1 MTRAYTSVKPI
12 PPAIKTRL
20 DKLML
25 LLGSANAGEAANA
38 AGLITALLREHG
50 LDWHDVVGAMGES
63 PAYPRNAPLQEPSPM
78 RPNGNP
84 GTMAADELRDL
95 IHKIERSPLN
105 ERARQFLAGM
115 RDRADIYDSVFFS
128 DKQWKWFEDLR
139 KRAEAYSAE

>member
-1 MTRAYTSVKPI
+1 MAAYTSVRPI

-25 LLGSANAGEAANA
+25 LLGSGNAGEAANA

-50 LDWHDVVGAMGES
+50 LDWHDIVGSMGAQKPETS
-63 PAYPRNAPLQEPSPM
+63 APSP
-78 RPNGNP
+78 PPPGSNP
-84 GTMAADELRDL
+84 GTMHANELRAL

-115 RDRADIYDSVFFS
+115 RDRADIYDPVFFS
-128 DKQWKWFEDLR
+128 DKQWNWFQDLR
-139 KRAEAYSAE
+139 KRAEAYDAG

>member
-25 LLGSANAGEAANA
+25 MLGSASPGEAANA
-38 AGLITALLREHG
+38 ATMITTLLADHG
-50 LDWHDVVGAMGES
+50 LDWHDVVGAIGES
-63 PAYPRNAPLQEPSPM
+63 PAYPRNAPLQQPSPT

-84 GTMAADELRDL
+84 GTMPATELREL

-115 RDRADIYDSVFFS
+115 RDRADIYDEVFFS
-128 DKQWKWFEDLR
+128 DKQWNWFQDLR
-139 KRAEAYSAE
+139 KRAEAYND